1 MPMKKTLL
9 AFALALS
16 GAAQAHFVWLEPV
29 SADGEAKAYF
39 GEWADDMR
47 ETEAGYLKLVTA
59 PRAVAADGK
68 ESPATRHNDHF
79 AIKAVPGG
87 DARLVGG
94 YVNDKGVVSLYQA
107 RTGRTETT
115 ARNALELVPQAP
127 GSNSFSLLLNGKPL
141 AKTKVVVFGPPKWEK
156 SFYSDDA
163 GKLTLQ
169 TPWPGQYVAEVS
181 HEDKNAGGHWDGKP
195 YTQTRHV
202 ATLSFIA
209 K

>member
-1 MPMKKTLL
+1 MHLKKSLL
-9 AFALALS
+9 ALALALS
-16 GAAQAHFVWLEPV
+16 GAAHAHFVWLEP
-29 SADGEAKAYF
+29 AAGGEAKAYF
-39 GEWADDMR
+39 GEWADDLR
-47 ETEAGYLKLVTA
+47 ETEAGHLKLVSA
-59 PRAVAADGK
+59 PRGIGADGK
-68 ESPATRHNDHF
+68 ELPATKHNDHF
-79 AIKAVPGG
+79 SVKADTGG

-94 YVNDKGVVSLYQA
+94 YVSDKGVVSLYQA

-115 ARNALELVPQAP
+115 ARHALELVPQAP

-181 HEDKNAGGHWDGKP
+181 HLDKDAAGTWDGKP